1 MSIIKRFV
9 KRITYNISIDVRFM
23 LFCGVVI
30 MAYFALEENA
40 PATFFTYGVLV
51 ILILLFHIR
60 SKIKHKKIYYFRCYH
75 SIIRP
80 NRVWINQSVSRR
92 RNKSK
97 CPQKE
102 FVRDMIK
109 ICNSLTK
116 GTECYCCTHELIAK
130 HIKRKFPNAECTPV
144 YKKDLKRL
152 KKKIKSVQCEKCS
165 DEDCTL
171 SKSEVVL
178 FYAMKFTI

>member
-9 KRITYNISIDVRFM
+9 KRITYNISIDVRLM

-40 PATFFTYGVLV
+40 PATVFTYGVLV
-51 ILILLFHIR
+51 ILILLFRIR
-60 SKIKHKKIYYFRCYH
+60 SKIKHKNIHYFCCYH
-75 SIIRP
+75 SIIKPRH
-80 NRVWINQSVSRR
+80 VWINQSVSRR

-109 ICNSLTK
+109 ICKSLPK
-116 GTECYCCTHELIAK
+116 GTECYCCTHELIVK

-144 YKKDLKRL
+144 YRKDLKRL
-152 KKKIKSVQCEKCS
+152 KKKIKSVQSEKCS
-165 DEDCTL
+165 DENCPLT
-171 SKSEVVL
+171 KSEVEQ
-178 FYAMKFTI
+178 FYAVKFTI